1 MSLSLKT
8 STNSNEQLSARQ
20 GKLSDLVEKIE
31 QQKIELATWESA
43 KNDIQQYARDHLVQA
58 YSALHRVLFSQ
69 FETLVNSLSKNE
81 FSKVTLAQLDEKIQS
96 LIQVLHQSKN
106 LSTQQLNRLEK
117 AALFYKQ
124 YEEVTIHKKSKN
136 KVFND
141 DNAKLNIADNTLKK
155 DECDFNNEWDKE
167 KYSKVREEAKLKK
180 KLEKFEQVS
189 KMAEQSLKKVYLK
202 ITAIIHPD
210 REQDEIKKVE
220 KTRLLQ
226 LANEAYE
233 KQDLFSLLKM
243 QIQVEQNQNI
253 SKKALS
259 EEQIKF
265 YQLALEAQSQKLQSQ
280 IDDNIESLNGSKQT
294 KNNKKKVKIQISDV
308 YKNIDADTSILKQQV
323 KAEKERLKYMAKERG
338 LVMLLENEL
347 L

>member
-167 KYSKVREEAKLKK
+167 KYSKVREEVKLKK

-280 IDDNIESLNGSKQT
+280 IDDIIESLNGSKQT
-294 KNNKKKVKIQISDV
+294 KNNKKKAKIQISDV

>member
-280 IDDNIESLNGSKQT
+280 IDDIIESLNGSKQT
-294 KNNKKKVKIQISDV
+294 KNNKKKAEIQISDV

-323 KAEKERLKYMAKERG
+323 NAEKERLKYMAKERG

>member
-20 GKLSDLVEKIE
+20 GKLNDLVEKIE

-58 YSALHRVLFSQ
+58 CSALHRVLFSQ

-96 LIQVLHQSKN
+96 LIQVLYQSKN

-189 KMAEQSLKKVYLK
+189 KMVEQSLKKVYLK

-280 IDDNIESLNGSKQT
+280 IDDIIESLNGSKQT
-294 KNNKKKVKIQISDV
+294 KNNKKKAKIQISDV

-323 KAEKERLKYMAKERG
+323 NAEKERLKYMAKERG

>member
-20 GKLSDLVEKIE
+20 SKLSDLVEKIE

-43 KNDIQQYARDHLVQA
+43 KNDIQQYVRDHLVQA

-69 FETLVNSLSKNE
+69 FEILVNSLSKNE

-280 IDDNIESLNGSKQT
+280 IDDIIESLNGSKQT
-294 KNNKKKVKIQISDV
+294 KNNKKKAEIQISDV